1 MKNTTVSRIGRVL
14 AILCIMLT
22 GAALADTQKFV
33 VIANGETVGHLTAQ
47 VSGKG
52 AVIDYAVV
60 NNGRGPKAR
69 ERIDFDAAGYPVRWT
84 IDGQST
90 FGSRVSERFSWTR
103 GIAKW
108 NSQADSGSVAAS
120 KPLLY
125 IGNDASPWI
134 QGVYVRQ
141 LLKAPDRTLP
151 VLPSGQLRLAEV
163 RKVTLGEGAAAVP
176 LTLYEL
182 AGVTPE
188 PNYVLV
194 DEGGELFGFADGSV
208 IRAGYERFHQQLQCL
223 SRDLQ
228 TAAAERAQ
236 SKLAHRFTGPVRI
249 RNVRIFDPVAGTVGP
264 LSQVVVY
271 ANRIAGAGIEGQ
283 DTVADDETV
292 INGEGGTLVPGLHDL
307 HSHTSVSSNLFNL
320 AAGVTATRD
329 QGNDNEELLEIVR
342 AIEAGRLA
350 GPRIVRN
357 GLLEGRSPHSVRNG
371 LIADTLE
378 QALRHVHWYADHG
391 YWQIKIYNSL
401 PPEWVKPVAAE
412 AHKLG
417 LGVTGHVPAFS
428 SPDRVIREGYDDI
441 AHINQLMLGWI
452 LDPSE
457 DTRTPL
463 RLTGM
468 IRAKDLDLSSDR
480 VLGTVAAMKA
490 NHVSLDTTAS
500 ALEQLMLS
508 RSGEIQPGDAAYLSH
523 MPIAYQR
530 YRKRS
535 FVSNGNE
542 ADVLAWRAAFRKL
555 LDVLQLLDA
564 EGVQLLP
571 GTDDGNGFAQLRE
584 LELYVMAGM
593 SPARALYLD
602 TLGAARYLGRADQLG
617 TIERGKLADFLLVDG
632 DPTQD
637 IGALRKNRMTM
648 KDGVAYFPAQIYEH
662 LSVKPFAPPPIIANT
677 VSSVIRIGDLA
688 REQRLQLVPGT
699 AEAE

>member
-1 MKNTTVSRIGRVL
+1 MKNTTASRIGAL
-14 AILCIMLT
+14 LTILCGTSL

-33 VIANGETVGHLTAQ
+33 VMANGERVGHLLAEVSAQ
-47 VSGKG
+47 H
-52 AVIDYAVV
+52 AEIDYAVA

-90 FGSRVSERFSWTR
+90 FGSPVSERFNWFRDT
-103 GIAKW
+103 AKW
-108 NSQADSGSVAAS
+108 SSQADRGSVTS
-120 KPLLY
+120 PNKPLLY
-125 IGNDASPWI
+125 IGNDASPWVK
-134 QGVYVRQ
+134 GVYVRQ
-141 LLKAPDRTLP
+141 LLKASDRTLP
-151 VLPSGQLRLAEV
+151 VLPSGQLRLTEV
-163 RKVTLGEGAAAVP
+163 RKVTLGEDADAVP

-182 AGVTPE
+182 AGVTLE
-188 PNYVLV
+188 PDYILI
-194 DEGGELFGFADGSV
+194 DRHGELFGSADGS
-208 IRAGYERFHQQLQCL
+208 ILREGYERFYPQLQQL
-223 SRDLQ
+223 SRDVK
-228 TAAAERAQ
+228 TDVAERAQ
-236 SKLAHRFTGPVRI
+236 SKLAHRFAGPVRI

-271 ANRIAGAGIEGQ
+271 ANRIATVSVAGHDVI
-283 DTVADDETV
+283 AADET
-292 INGEGGTLVPGLHDL
+292 IIDGEGGTLVPGLHDL

-329 QGNDNEELLEIVR
+329 QGNDNEALLDIVR
-342 AIEAGRLA
+342 AIESGRLA

-357 GLLEGRSPHSVRNG
+357 GLIEGRSPHSARIG

-378 QALRHVHWYADHG
+378 QALQHVHWYADHG

-401 PPEWVKPVAAE
+401 PPEWVAPVAAE

-468 IRAKDLDLSSDR
+468 IRAKDLDLRSDR
-480 VLGTVAAMKA
+480 VLGTVAAMKSH
-490 NHVSLDTTAS
+490 HVSLDTTAS

-535 FVSNGNE
+535 FVSNSSAAE
-542 ADVLAWRAAFRKL
+542 VRAWRAAYQKL
-555 LDVLQLLDA
+555 LDVLHLLDT
-564 EGVQLLP
+564 EGIQLLP
-571 GTDDGNGFAQLRE
+571 GTDDDNGFAQLRE

-617 TIERGKLADFLLVDG
+617 TIERGKLADFLLVEG
-632 DPTQD
+632 NPSQD

-662 LSVKPFAPPPIIANT
+662 LSVKPFAPPPPVIANT
-677 VSSVIRIGDLA
+677 VSNVGEA
-688 REQRLQLVPGT
+688 R
-699 AEAE
+699 